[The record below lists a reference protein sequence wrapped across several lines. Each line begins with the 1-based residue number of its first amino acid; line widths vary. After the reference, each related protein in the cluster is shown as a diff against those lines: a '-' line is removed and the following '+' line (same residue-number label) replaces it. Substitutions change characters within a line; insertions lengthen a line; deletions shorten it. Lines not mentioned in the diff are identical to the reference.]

1 MILISSEQTL
11 GFHLIHPPRRYLL
24 KNSLLIVVINRPS
37 GRNHTP
43 DTGKPDTGKKDHLR
57 TDTW

>member
-24 KNSLLIVVINRPS
+24 KNSLLIVVITRPS

-43 DTGKPDTGKKDHLR
+43 DTGKKDHLR
-57 TDTW
+57 TDAW